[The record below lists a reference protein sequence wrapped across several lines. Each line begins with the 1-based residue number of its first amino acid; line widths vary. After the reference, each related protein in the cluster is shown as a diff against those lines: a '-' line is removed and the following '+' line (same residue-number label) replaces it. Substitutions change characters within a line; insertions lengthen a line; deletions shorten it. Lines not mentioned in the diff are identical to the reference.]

1 MKLMS
6 SMTVLSCAL
15 ISATVFATTPNSPP
29 AILKTAPKI
38 NLNTATA
45 ADLTHLIKGIGAKC
59 AEAIVQYREQHGHFK
74 SFKELAAV
82 HGFGERFVTQ
92 HATELQTLLT
102 Y

>member
-6 SMTVLSCAL
+6 SIGILSCLL
-15 ISATVFATTPNSPP
+15 ISTTVSALPP
-29 AILKTAPKI
+29 SAPPVILKSTPKI

-45 ADLTHLIKGIGAKC
+45 SELTHLIKGIGTKR

-74 SFKELAAV
+74 SLKELAAV

-92 HATELQTLLT
+92 HASELQGLLT